1 MCSRISEMFL
11 RRFKILIID
20 ITVQPKTFREMPC
33 SKQLVLTYTI
43 ALKLAL
49 GSITVGRTGIGEDDK

>member
-1 MCSRISEMFL
+1 MFL

-20 ITVQPKTFREMPC
+20 ITVQPQTFREMPC

-49 GSITVGRTGIGEDDK
+49 GSITVGRIGIGEDDK